1 MATVGLSFGNPTGGT
16 GFDVS
21 TTVSEIMT
29 SYQAVETPWDT
40 QLATLSTQDAAFSTI
55 GSDLSN
61 LSSVMSALTDFQGI
75 LASKEGSSSNTN
87 ILALTGASTEAEAGS
102 YAVTVTQLAQS
113 DSWSTQAITPTDTLA
128 AGSFTIAVGSGAAQT
143 VNVTSGETLSGLA
156 SSINS
161 AGIGVTAEVLTNNTG
176 DSYLSLVS
184 QTSGSGGTLKIV
196 GSPTDQSS
204 NNTALTFTNVEK
216 GQDAIVQVDGNTV
229 DSASNT
235 VTTAIPGVTFQLLDT
250 TGTEAAPGTPVQVEI
265 ANDTADVASAM
276 DSFVSAYNAVVDAL
290 NTQEG
295 DDAAGN
301 PEPLFGNSNI
311 ALLQEQLGNAAN
323 MTENSIWSS
332 SATPIA
338 ATDQLAAGTLSIQV
352 GSGTATQITV
362 NAGQTLSDVANTI
375 NTMNPPNGI
384 GVTASVITTS
394 TGSYLSIESGTTGT
408 AGDLTVTGS
417 LSDNTNPGTTVSF
430 TNSNSGSSTNS
441 FAALGLS
448 VNDDGTLT
456 LDADTLSNVLNEDYQ
471 SVVNFFQDTS
481 SVGMTFSNV
490 IASLGSSSST
500 GVITGALSQD
510 SQQESALNTD
520 ISNENVIISSEQ
532 AQLTTELELANETLQ
547 AIPSQV
553 DEVNELYSAITGY
566 GETQS

>member
-1 MATVGLSFGNPTGGT
+1 
-16 GFDVS
+16 
-21 TTVSEIMT
+21 
-29 SYQAVETPWDT
+29 
-40 QLATLSTQDAAFSTI
+40 
-55 GSDLSN
+55 
-61 LSSVMSALTDFQGI
+61 
-75 LASKEGSSSNTN
+75 
-87 ILALTGASTEAEAGS
+87 
-102 YAVTVTQLAQS
+102 
-113 DSWSTQAITPTDTLA
+113 
-128 AGSFTIAVGSGAAQT
+128 
-143 VNVTSGETLSGLA
+143 
-156 SSINS
+156 
-161 AGIGVTAEVLTNNTG
+161 
-176 DSYLSLVS
+176 
-184 QTSGSGGTLKIV
+184 
-196 GSPTDQSS
+196 
-204 NNTALTFTNVEK
+204 
-216 GQDAIVQVDGNTV
+216 
-229 DSASNT
+229 
-235 VTTAIPGVTFQLLDT
+235 
-250 TGTEAAPGTPVQVEI
+250 
-265 ANDTADVASAM
+265 
-276 DSFVSAYNAVVDAL
+276 
-290 NTQEG
+290 
-295 DDAAGN
+295 
-301 PEPLFGNSNI
+301 
-311 ALLQEQLGNAAN
+311 
-323 MTENSIWSS
+323 
-332 SATPIA
+332 
-338 ATDQLAAGTLSIQV
+338 
-352 GSGTATQITV
+352 
-362 NAGQTLSDVANTI
+362 
-375 NTMNPPNGI
+375 
-384 GVTASVITTS
+384 VITTS